1 MFPGFLNKLL
11 KENRRQD
18 EWKMVEV
25 VDKNSGRVFQEL
37 LTGPIVDEMEAE
49 GVVAQPLPEAF
60 GVKSDGVAT
69 QTENNEGTRS
79 APIEKEVIT
88 TDAFVGNWN
97 HYV

>member
-25 VDKNSGRVFQEL
+25 GDKNSGRVFQEL

-49 GVVAQPLPEAF
+49 GVVA
-60 GVKSDGVAT
+60 
-69 QTENNEGTRS
+69 
-79 APIEKEVIT
+79 
-88 TDAFVGNWN
+88 
-97 HYV
+97 